1 MGSAGSSCERYAASS
16 RRTTLSERHV
26 LSLSTRMKGRPHIP
40 VISQLLTFSRKSRI
54 MSSWEGTRVAAMVGV
69 DVASR
74 RAYVELGKS
83 RQRVTLKQTATRLLE
98 VWSTKWKR
106 ENKIQHEENVR
117 KNCRGPS
124 LMHKGLLL
132 PVNLHISEGW
142 GLPSAEGQ
150 STAFPQFLQPHGNRI
165 GHRSAFLS
173 SLGAVAKGGQ
183 TPANAGLGGLSSP
196 VCPCLNR
203 KSVYKLQTNVTSFE
217 PVLWTNPIRKSKG
230 EQRVCCIAEGML
242 PANLRRNTFLDGKSE
257 EKPVA

>member
-1 MGSAGSSCERYAASS
+1 VGRDSCGRHGG
-16 RRTTLSERHV
+16 RRCCV
-26 LSLSTRMKGRPHIP
+26 PP
-40 VISQLLTFSRKSRI
+40 RI
-54 MSSWEGTRVAAMVGV
+54 CGNW
-69 DVASR
+69 
-74 RAYVELGKS
+74 GKS
-83 RQRVTLKQTATRLLE
+83 RQRVIHKQTATRLLE

-150 STAFPQFLQPHGNRI
+150 STAVPQFPQPHGNRI

-183 TPANAGLGGLSSP
+183 TPAYAGLGGLSSP

-203 KSVYKLQTNVTSFE
+203 KSDYKLQTNVTSFE
-217 PVLWTNPIRKSKG
+217 PVLWTNPIRNIERGTES
-230 EQRVCCIAEGML
+230 ML
-242 PANLRRNTFLDGKSE
+242 HSRGNATCQSVQEYFFRW
-257 EKPVA
+257 